1 MLLGL
6 AGQIGSGKD
15 TVYER
20 AAALAP
26 ELGISSV
33 ERVSFADK
41 LKLAAARALGVDTAV
56 LETLKRDENSFV
68 ELSTLVTVPASE
80 ETKEEFAGADTE
92 QRRVRKR
99 ITIRKYLQLFGTEV
113 GRETFGDS
121 FWVDQALPADLD
133 HTGRLICVTDV
144 RFPNEAARVLEL
156 GGIVVRV
163 LNGPLLEPEHAS
175 EQILEDEFI
184 SYTFDNSVRDDDFAN
199 LDGQVRDTL
208 EMLVGGEAFVA

>member
-6 AGQIGSGKD
+6 AGQIGAGKD
-15 TVYER
+15 AVYER
-20 AAALAP
+20 AGVLAP
-26 ELGISSV
+26 ELGITSV

-41 LKLAAARALGVDTAV
+41 LKLAAARAIGVSV
-56 LETLKRDENSFV
+56 ETLEGLKRNERARV
-68 ELSTLVTVPASE
+68 ELTVWNETDPATHPVSGIN
-80 ETKEEFAGADTE
+80 A
-92 QRRVRKR
+92 
-99 ITIRKYLQLFGTEV
+99 ITVRKYLQLFGTEV

-121 FWVDQALPADLD
+121 FWVDQALPSDLN

-184 SYTFDNSVRDDDFAN
+184 SFTFDNSVRNDDFAN
-199 LDGQVRDTL
+199 LDEQLRDTL